1 MGRSTT
7 PLPSS
12 SPARPQP
19 AQETLEAWMRV
30 QAPLCRLLLDS
41 GIDYKQAVLALK
53 QVFLRQAQE
62 LMAGRGA
69 PDTDSGLSVVSGV
82 HRKDVHAWRNDPAA
96 HARSRAPMSTSSQVF
111 ARWAVSAGYHDRR
124 RRPKAVPRL
133 GPAPSFEALVRACT
147 SDVHP
152 YSVLQE
158 MVRIGLVE
166 MALRKGVEYVVPR
179 NDVFVPA
186 GEPAQWLELFGLN
199 LADHASTA
207 VRNLGGEAPRLEQS
221 VFADGLSQASMQRLG
236 ELSRDL
242 WARAREAM
250 VAEAIRCLESDAARP
265 DANGRMRFGAY
276 YWSEEQQPAPS
287 APAAPETPRA
297 GRGARAGRRAS
308 LPRPPSSEDP
318 S

>member
-1 MGRSTT
+1 
-7 PLPSS
+7 
-12 SPARPQP
+12 
-19 AQETLEAWMRV
+19 MRV

-186 GEPAQWLELFGLN
+186 GEPAQLLELFGLN

-221 VFADGLSQASMQRLG
+221 VFADGLSEASMARLD
-236 ELSRDL
+236 ELARELWAQSRD
-242 WARAREAM
+242 RM
-250 VAEAIRCLESDAARP
+250 VTETLRCLQADSADRAAT
-265 DANGRMRFGAY
+265 GRMRFGTY
-276 YWSEEQQPAPS
+276 YWNATDEAL
-287 APAAPETPRA
+287 PEPGA
-297 GRGARAGRRAS
+297 GKGRRGKAK
-308 LPRPPSSEDP
+308 PDNHRPSRTSKER

>member
-1 MGRSTT
+1 MGRSTN
-7 PLPSS
+7 PLPSN

-19 AQETLEAWMRV
+19 ARETLEAWERV
-30 QAPLCRLLLDS
+30 QAPLCRLLLDA
-41 GIDYKQAVLALK
+41 GVDYKQAVLALK

-62 LMAGRGA
+62 LMAARGA

-96 HARSRAPMSTSSQVF
+96 RAKAQAPMSTSSQVF
-111 ARWAVSAGYHDRR
+111 ARWAVSPGYHDRR
-124 RRPKAVPRL
+124 RRPKPVPRL
-133 GPAPSFEALVRACT
+133 GPAPSFEALVRACS

-166 MALRKGVEYVVPR
+166 MAMRKGVEFVIPR
-179 NDVFVPA
+179 NDVFVPS
-186 GEPAQWLELFGLN
+186 GEPAQLLELFGMN

-221 VFADGLSQASMQRLG
+221 VFADGLSEASMQRLG
-236 ELSRDL
+236 ELSREL

-250 VAEAIRCLESDAARP
+250 IAEAIRCLESDAARP
-265 DANGRMRFGAY
+265 GASGRMRFGAY
-276 YWSEEQQPAPS
+276 YWSEEPPCPPVEPAEPE
-287 APAAPETPRA
+287 AAGPRRA
-297 GRGARAGRRAS
+297 ARTGRRAS
-308 LPRPPSSEDP
+308 PSPKSSSEDR